1 MYDVVSYRSGGK
13 RMHSAGLLLNLPF
26 WWCGIFWQLFFTLL
40 PCTDFEPTVSFLD
53 TCTHSWL
60 CVYYALRAR
69 VVNSK
74 TGCACLLVASN
85 ESWDNNCL
93 SKNARLIEL
102 APYLASV
109 WSLILPE
116 CCAKLNRCKDV
127 QQEALLTLLHCFKD
141 GWPNMCWSQMRCP
154 TILCFGCTVAPGDHM
169 RGFDVLKLKFC
180 QRIEAITAV
189 EKGKYFVCTVTAS
202 ASI

>member
-1 MYDVVSYRSGGK
+1 
-13 RMHSAGLLLNLPF
+13 MHSAGLLLNLPF
-26 WWCGIFWQLFFTLL
+26 WWCGIFWQLVFTLL
-40 PCTDFEPTVSFLD
+40 PCTDFEPTVFFL
-53 TCTHSWL
+53 
-60 CVYYALRAR
+60 LRAR

-85 ESWDNNCL
+85 ESWDNSCL

-154 TILCFGCTVAPGDHM
+154 YNSVLWLHRCTW
-169 RGFDVLKLKFC
+169 RSYEGFDVLKLKFC